1 MKKSTFDA
9 VIVGG
14 GAAGLFAA
22 VQASVRGRRILLLEK
37 NSRCGKKL
45 LITGKGRCNVT
56 NACTA
61 EEALKNIPRNGR
73 FLYSA
78 MAAFPPEAAMAFFEQ
93 GGCPLKVERGNRVFP
108 VSDRS
113 ADVLNVLER
122 ALQRGGVE
130 RRQTTVTGL
139 SIADGAIN
147 GVLASDGPVACS
159 TVLLCTGAVI
169 VLLFLLLFGS
179 IFSGLLFGAPFF
191 ICGVIC
197 LTAKNRVALWCG
209 WAVYTCADLYLR
221 FATGLSWTTIFM
233 TRLWTPEMNYA
244 RLAISWVQL
253 LGMLVM
259 IVCTV
264 RSYRTLK
271 LPATKK
277 EGTWLIAGW
286 LIALVVLP
294 LLMSYGMMPLLLD
307 NLGNY
312 SNTSPYFLLNV
323 VYSYARLALINVLL
337 VRSLAVWRM
346 KREEKKANK

>member
-1 MKKSTFDA
+1 MTLGENIVRLRTQRNWSQGDLADA
-9 VIVGG
+9 LDISRQSVSKWETD
-14 GAAGLFAA
+14 
-22 VQASVRGRRILLLEK
+22 ASVPELEK
-37 NSRCGKKL
+37 LLKLSELFGVTLDALVRSEDAPRSEPAAAEVQNDPSSFAPQAVPARDKSR
-45 LITGKGRCNVT
+45 
-56 NACTA
+56 
-61 EEALKNIPRNGR
+61 
-73 FLYSA
+73 
-78 MAAFPPEAAMAFFEQ
+78 
-93 GGCPLKVERGNRVFP
+93 
-108 VSDRS
+108 
-113 ADVLNVLER
+113 
-122 ALQRGGVE
+122 
-130 RRQTTVTGL
+130 
-139 SIADGAIN
+139 SIIG
-147 GVLASDGPVACS
+147 

-197 LTAKNRVALWCG
+197 LTAKSRVGLWCG
-209 WAVYTCADLYLR
+209 WAVSACVDLYLR
-221 FATGLSWTTIFM
+221 FATGLSWTTVFM
-233 TRLWTPEMNYA
+233 THLWTAQMNYA

-286 LIALVVLP
+286 LAALIVLP

-307 NLGNY
+307 DLGNY
-312 SNTSPYFLLNV
+312 SNISPYFLLNV

-337 VRSLAVWRM
+337 VRSLAVWRLR
-346 KREEKKANK
+346 REEKKAKN